1 MRQSFLFSLLVSCVV
16 AVIGSVLVQI
26 VHAEPQKPVAGEAD
40 WRALF
45 DGKTLSGWKK
55 TNFGGENEVYVENQN
70 IVLEAGYPL
79 TGITFKGDFPKTN
92 YDISLEAQKVDGID
106 FFCGLTFPV
115 ADSHCSFI
123 VGGWAGGVVGISS
136 IDGKDASENETTTY
150 MKFDPKKWYK
160 IRVRVTADHLAA
172 WIDDKQIVDQSL
184 VGRKVSTRAEVD
196 LSTPLGISTFET
208 KAFLRRLQYRPLK
221 PTPGNTVPPAESR

>member
-1 MRQSFLFSLLVSCVV
+1 MRQSFLFSLLISCVA
-16 AVIGSVLVQI
+16 AVIGSVLLQI
-26 VHAEPQKPVAGEAD
+26 VHAESQKPVEEEAD

-55 TNFGGENEVYVENQN
+55 TNFGGENEVYVENEN

-79 TGITFKGDFPKTN
+79 TGITFKDDFPKTN
-92 YDISLEAQKVDGID
+92 YAISLEAQKVDGID

-150 MKFDPKKWYK
+150 MKFESKKWYK
-160 IRVRVTADHLAA
+160 IRVRVTEDHLAA

-221 PTPGNTVPPAESR
+221 PIPQSADPSAESR